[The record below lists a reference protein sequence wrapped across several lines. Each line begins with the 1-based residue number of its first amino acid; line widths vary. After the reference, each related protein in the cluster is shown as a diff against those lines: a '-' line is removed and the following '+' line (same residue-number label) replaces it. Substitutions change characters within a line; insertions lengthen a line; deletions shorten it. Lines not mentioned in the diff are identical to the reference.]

1 MKLTPILVFVSSAGL
16 IVGCQTRDTQKQKKE
31 VDTTTETTKSGD
43 PVKSE
48 TEVKNKTPD
57 GTTEMENE
65 TYVGTVTEFKPG
77 SKIEVKA
84 EDGRSHEFDL
94 KEDNAAVS
102 VEPSVQ
108 VGSKVQ
114 VVVDRRDDRVRKI
127 TIAPHA

>member
-16 IVGCQTRDTQKQKKE
+16 VVGCQARDTQKQKKE
-31 VDTTTETTKSGD
+31 VETTTETTKSGD

-48 TEVKNKTPD
+48 TEVRQKTPD
-57 GTTEMENE
+57 GKTEMQNE

-94 KEDNAAVS
+94 KEDGAAVH

-108 VGSKVQ
+108 VGTKVQ
-114 VVVDRRDDRVRKI
+114 IVVDKRDDRVRKI